1 MRLVEGRAG
10 EALQLGIGVL
20 VTVLLVAALTPGLIS
35 GPTMPVGSPSAPA
48 GVSSEAA
55 VLAGAGNFAPPHS
68 DNGYD
73 ANGNGLF
80 DFLLVNASVQ
90 ISMPGFFTVLG
101 TLHDAN
107 YTLQVHNSTSA
118 GLPVGPA
125 NLTIWF
131 DGRLINQSGIDGP
144 YTVDLILV
152 NENFSLLDFGTHT
165 TQPYSHLDFDPI
177 PAFMTPPHP
186 DSGQDTNGNGLFDFL
201 NIDVQVQVNV
211 PANYSA
217 SAFLHTANFTLTLF
231 ASASAFLPIGPGSI
245 RVSFPGGPINQ
256 SGIDGPYTVEL
267 QLYDTASGL
276 PLGMNTT
283 TTQAYS
289 HLAFDPIPAFMTP
302 PHPDSGQDTNGNGL
316 FDFLNVDVQVYTNLP
331 DNYTVNGFLHA
342 ANFTLT
348 EFASGSAFL
357 PIGPGSIRVSFAGGP
372 INQSGVDGPYTV
384 ELQLS
389 EAGSSAILGTNTTTT
404 QAYSHLAFDGP
415 APVTPI
421 QSSFAA
427 TTPAIDG
434 LITSGEWNDSTVVN
448 LTAISGNT
456 LPAYLFV
463 KNSPTMLYMA
473 YDAVGDTS
481 LSSGDAA
488 ALAFDTGND
497 AVASNGHE
505 DQFVQG
511 GFGGNPSNQS
521 HWVYNSSLGYW
532 SVEDAP
538 YNPGL
543 PNHAGLASAWG
554 FGSSPSLGVNHRMY
568 EFAIPLALLG
578 SGPNQ
583 TLGFFGGAQQSPG
596 VVDFPTFRYSLWPI
610 FAGGPIPLASYG
622 DLILAGGGGGDTTP
636 PTIAINSPAPGAI
649 IPVNSITVNW
659 SASDSGV
666 GLDHFELRLD
676 GGAPIRLDANVTGY
690 TVSAASDGNH
700 TVQVTAYDGAAN
712 AASAAVSVIVD
723 TTPPVLSITYPAA
736 GALFGST
743 TVAVAWSASDAGSG
757 LDHFELSVD
766 GGPVTVLGPAE
777 VNHTF
782 AGLSQGSHLA
792 TVVAFDLA
800 GHSTTATR
808 SFTVDTTAPTVVLS
822 APAAGYVSTRNV
834 LVTWTASDNV
844 GLDHIEVSLDGGAP
858 VTLAAS
864 ATSFTLTGVSD
875 GPHTISVRAVDLAGS
890 STSDSV
896 DVTVDATLPIASIT
910 TPTPGQ
916 ILGTNS
922 VLLVWTASDAT
933 SGIDHLEVSVDGGSA
948 TSLAAA
954 TTSYS
959 FTGLSDGSHTFR
971 VRAIDRAGNSAISD
985 VTAMVDV
992 TKPTASITSP
1002 AASAYLT
1009 SHSVV
1014 VTWTA
1019 TDPTSG
1025 IDHYSLSI
1033 DGGASQTVDATA
1045 TSYTFSGVA
1054 DGPHTIRLT
1063 AVDRAGNTV
1072 LVSVSVTVDTLD
1084 PTISIV
1090 GPASG
1095 AVITSSAPTV
1105 TWTADDAA
1113 SGIDHIEVRVDGGSA
1128 QTLSSGTTSYT
1139 PNGLSD
1145 GTHTVNVTVVDKAG
1159 HSSSKNVSFRVDTS
1173 FVSPSGPYGIAGLTS
1188 IILLVVV
1195 ALVAALLI
1203 VRRRRRPR
1211 APA

>member
-1 MRLVEGRAG
+1 MRVVEGRSG
-10 EALQLGIGVL
+10 SRLRLWIGVL
-20 VTVLLVAALTPGLIS
+20 VTVLMVAAFTPAVLNGS
-35 GPTMPVGSPSAPA
+35 TMSAKSQTIPA
-48 GVSSEAA
+48 GVSSKAV
-55 VLAGAGNFAPPHS
+55 VLAGAGHFAPPHS
-68 DNGYD
+68 DSGYD

-90 ISMPGFFTVLG
+90 ITAPGNFTVSG
-101 TLHDAN
+101 TLHKAN
-107 YTLQVHNSTSA
+107 STLQIHNLTSA

-131 DGRLINQSGIDGP
+131 DGRPINQSGIDGP

-152 NENFSLLDFGTHT
+152 NETSSLLDIGKHT
-165 TQPYSHLDFDPI
+165 TQPYSHLDFDPM

-186 DSGQDTNGNGLFDFL
+186 DSGQDTNGNGLFDLL
-201 NIDVQVQVNV
+201 NVDVQVQVNV
-211 PANYSA
+211 PANYSV
-217 SAFLHTANFTLTLF
+217 SAFLHTANSTLALF
-231 ASASAFLPIGPGSI
+231 AFASVFLPIGPGSI
-245 RVSFPGGPINQ
+245 RVSFPGWPINQSGVDGPYTVELQLYESSTGFPLGSNTTTTQGYSHLDFDPIPAFMTPPHPDSGEDTNGNGLFDFLNVDVQVHANLPDNYTVNGFLHTANFTLAEFASGSAFLPIGPGSIRVPFAGGPINQ

-267 QLYDTASGL
+267 QLSEAGSSVL
-276 PLGMNTT
+276 LGMNTT

-289 HLAFDPIPAFMTP
+289 HLAFDGPTP
-302 PHPDSGQDTNGNGL
+302 VP
-316 FDFLNVDVQVYTNLP
+316 
-331 DNYTVNGFLHA
+331 
-342 ANFTLT
+342 
-348 EFASGSAFL
+348 
-357 PIGPGSIRVSFAGGP
+357 
-372 INQSGVDGPYTV
+372 
-384 ELQLS
+384 
-389 EAGSSAILGTNTTTT
+389 
-404 QAYSHLAFDGP
+404 
-415 APVTPI
+415 PI
-421 QSSFAA
+421 QSSSAV
-427 TTPAIDG
+427 TTPTIDG
-434 LITSGEWNDSTVVN
+434 VITSGEWNDSTLVN

-456 LPAYLFV
+456 LPAYLLV

-481 LSSGDAA
+481 LSSADAA

-554 FGSSPSLGVNHRMY
+554 FGPSPALGANHRMY

-583 TLGFFGGAQQSPG
+583 TLGFFGGSQQSPG
-596 VVDFPTFRYSLWPI
+596 VADFPPFRYSLWPV
-610 FAGGPIPLASYG
+610 FSLGPIPLASYG
-622 DLILAGGGGGDTTP
+622 DLILAGGGGDTTP
-636 PTIAINSPAPGAI
+636 PSIAIDSPAPGAI

-659 SASDSGV
+659 SASDVGV
-666 GLDHFELRLD
+666 GLDHFDLSLD
-676 GGAPIRLDANVTGY
+676 GGAPVTLDANVTSY
-690 TVSAASDGNH
+690 TVSGLSDGNH
-700 TVQVTAYDGAAN
+700 TVQVTAVDGAGN
-712 AASAAVSVIVD
+712 AASTSVSVIVD
-723 TTPPVLSITYPAA
+723 TTPPVLSITYPTA
-736 GALFGST
+736 GTVFGST
-743 TVAVAWSASDAGSG
+743 TVAVAWSASDAASG

-766 GGPVTVLGPAE
+766 GGPVTVLGPSE
-777 VNHTF
+777 VNYTF
-782 AGLSQGSHLA
+782 TSLSQGSHVA

-800 GHSTTATR
+800 GHSTAATR
-808 SFTVDTTAPTVVLS
+808 SFTVDTAAPTIVLS

-864 ATSFTLTGVSD
+864 ATSYTLTGVPD
-875 GPHTISVRAVDLAGS
+875 GPHTISVLAVDLAGS

-910 TPTPGQ
+910 TPISGQ

-922 VLLVWTASDAT
+922 VMLTWTASDAT
-933 SGIDHLEVSVDGGSA
+933 SGIDHLEVSVDGGVA
-948 TSLAAA
+948 TSLAAG
-954 TTSYS
+954 TTSYPFS
-959 FTGLSDGSHTFR
+959 GLSDGSHTFR
-971 VRAIDRAGNSAISD
+971 LRAVDRAGNSATTD
-985 VTAMVDV
+985 VTVMVDV

-1002 AASAYLT
+1002 AASAYLA

-1014 VTWTA
+1014 VRWTA
-1019 TDPTSG
+1019 ADPTSG
-1025 IDHYSLSI
+1025 IDHYSVAI
-1033 DGGASQTVDATA
+1033 DGGAALTVDATA

-1072 LVSVSVTVDTLD
+1072 LASVSVTVDTVD

-1095 AVITSSAPTV
+1095 AVLSSSAPTV
-1105 TWTADDAA
+1105 TWTADDAT

-1128 QTLSSGTTSYT
+1128 QTLSSGATSDALS
-1139 PNGLSD
+1139 GLSD
-1145 GTHTVNVTVVDKAG
+1145 GTHTVNVTVLDKAG
-1159 HSSSKNVSFRVDTS
+1159 HSSSKSVSFRVDTS

-1188 IILLVVV
+1188 IMLLIVVV
-1195 ALVAALLI
+1195 LVAALLI

-1211 APA
+1211 APT

>member
-1 MRLVEGRAG
+1 M
-10 EALQLGIGVL
+10 
-20 VTVLLVAALTPGLIS
+20 
-35 GPTMPVGSPSAPA
+35 
-48 GVSSEAA
+48 
-55 VLAGAGNFAPPHS
+55 
-68 DNGYD
+68 
-73 ANGNGLF
+73 
-80 DFLLVNASVQ
+80 
-90 ISMPGFFTVLG
+90 
-101 TLHDAN
+101 
-107 YTLQVHNSTSA
+107 
-118 GLPVGPA
+118 
-125 NLTIWF
+125 
-131 DGRLINQSGIDGP
+131 
-144 YTVDLILV
+144 
-152 NENFSLLDFGTHT
+152 
-165 TQPYSHLDFDPI
+165 
-177 PAFMTPPHP
+177 
-186 DSGQDTNGNGLFDFL
+186 
-201 NIDVQVQVNV
+201 
-211 PANYSA
+211 
-217 SAFLHTANFTLTLF
+217 
-231 ASASAFLPIGPGSI
+231 
-245 RVSFPGGPINQ
+245 
-256 SGIDGPYTVEL
+256 
-267 QLYDTASGL
+267 
-276 PLGMNTT
+276 
-283 TTQAYS
+283 
-289 HLAFDPIPAFMTP
+289 
-302 PHPDSGQDTNGNGL
+302 
-316 FDFLNVDVQVYTNLP
+316 
-331 DNYTVNGFLHA
+331 
-342 ANFTLT
+342 
-348 EFASGSAFL
+348 
-357 PIGPGSIRVSFAGGP
+357 
-372 INQSGVDGPYTV
+372 
-384 ELQLS
+384 
-389 EAGSSAILGTNTTTT
+389 NTTTT

-415 APVTPI
+415 TPVTPI
-421 QSSFAA
+421 QSSSAV
-427 TTPAIDG
+427 TIPTIDG
-434 LITSGEWNDSTVVN
+434 VITSGEWNDSTLVN

-456 LPAYLFV
+456 LPAYLLV

-481 LSSGDAA
+481 LSSADAA

-554 FGSSPSLGVNHRMY
+554 FGPSPALGANHRMY

-676 GGAPIRLDANVTGY
+676 GGAPIKLDANVTGY
-690 TVSAASDGNH
+690 TVSVASDGNH

-808 SFTVDTTAPTVVLS
+808 SFTVDTTAPTIVLS

-844 GLDHIEVSLDGGAP
+844 GLDHIEVSLDGGA
-858 VTLAAS
+858 
-864 ATSFTLTGVSD
+864 
-875 GPHTISVRAVDLAGS
+875 
-890 STSDSV
+890 
-896 DVTVDATLPIASIT
+896 
-910 TPTPGQ
+910 
-916 ILGTNS
+916 
-922 VLLVWTASDAT
+922 
-933 SGIDHLEVSVDGGSA
+933 A
-948 TSLAAA
+948 TSLAAG
-954 TTSYS
+954 TTSYPFS
-959 FTGLSDGSHTFR
+959 GLSDGSHTFHL
-971 VRAIDRAGNSAISD
+971 RAVDPAGNSATTD
-985 VTAMVDV
+985 VTVMVDV

-1002 AASAYLT
+1002 AASAYLA

-1014 VTWTA
+1014 VRWTA
-1019 TDPTSG
+1019 ADPTSG
-1025 IDHYSLSI
+1025 IDHYQLSI
-1033 DGGASQTVDATA
+1033 DGGAALTVDATA

-1063 AVDRAGNTV
+1063 AVDRAGNTG
-1072 LVSVSVTVDTLD
+1072 LVSVSVTVDTVD
-1084 PTISIV
+1084 PTISIAS
-1090 GPASG
+1090 PASG
-1095 AVITSSAPTV
+1095 AVLSSSAATV
-1105 TWTADDAA
+1105 TWTADDAT
-1113 SGIDHIEVRVDGGSA
+1113 SGIDHIEVRVDGGTA
-1128 QTLSSGTTSYT
+1128 QTLSSGATSDALS
-1139 PNGLSD
+1139 GLSD

-1159 HSSSKNVSFRVDTS
+1159 HSSSKSVSFWVDTS

-1188 IILLVVV
+1188 IILLIVVV
-1195 ALVAALLI
+1195 LVAALLI

-1211 APA
+1211 APT

>member
-1 MRLVEGRAG
+1 
-10 EALQLGIGVL
+10 
-20 VTVLLVAALTPGLIS
+20 
-35 GPTMPVGSPSAPA
+35 MPVGSPSAPA
-48 GVSSEAA
+48 GVSAEAA
-55 VLAGAGNFAPPHS
+55 VLAGAGNCAPPHS

-107 YTLQVHNSTSA
+107 YTLQVYNSTSA

-152 NENFSLLDFGTHT
+152 NENFSLLDIGTHT

-231 ASASAFLPIGPGSI
+231 ASA
-245 RVSFPGGPINQ
+245 
-256 SGIDGPYTVEL
+256 
-267 QLYDTASGL
+267 
-276 PLGMNTT
+276 
-283 TTQAYS
+283 
-289 HLAFDPIPAFMTP
+289 
-302 PHPDSGQDTNGNGL
+302 
-316 FDFLNVDVQVYTNLP
+316 
-331 DNYTVNGFLHA
+331 
-342 ANFTLT
+342 
-348 EFASGSAFL
+348 SAFL

-554 FGSSPSLGVNHRMY
+554 FGPSPALGANHRMY

-583 TLGFFGGAQQSPG
+583 TLGIFGRSQQSPS
-596 VVDFPTFRYSLWPI
+596 VANFPPFRYSLWPV
-610 FAGGPIPLASYG
+610 FSLGPIPLASYG
-622 DLILAGGGGGDTTP
+622 DLILAGGGAGDTTP
-636 PTIAINSPAPGAI
+636 PSIAIDSPAPGAI

-659 SASDSGV
+659 SASDVGV
-666 GLDHFELRLD
+666 GLDHFDLSLD
-676 GGAPIRLDANVTGY
+676 GVAPVTLDANVTSY
-690 TVSAASDGNH
+690 TLSDLSDGN
-700 TVQVTAYDGAAN
+700 
-712 AASAAVSVIVD
+712 
-723 TTPPVLSITYPAA
+723 
-736 GALFGST
+736 
-743 TVAVAWSASDAGSG
+743 
-757 LDHFELSVD
+757 
-766 GGPVTVLGPAE
+766 
-777 VNHTF
+777 
-782 AGLSQGSHLA
+782 
-792 TVVAFDLA
+792 
-800 GHSTTATR
+800 
-808 SFTVDTTAPTVVLS
+808 
-822 APAAGYVSTRNV
+822 
-834 LVTWTASDNV
+834 
-844 GLDHIEVSLDGGAP
+844 
-858 VTLAAS
+858 
-864 ATSFTLTGVSD
+864 
-875 GPHTISVRAVDLAGS
+875 
-890 STSDSV
+890 
-896 DVTVDATLPIASIT
+896 
-910 TPTPGQ
+910 
-916 ILGTNS
+916 
-922 VLLVWTASDAT
+922 
-933 SGIDHLEVSVDGGSA
+933 
-948 TSLAAA
+948 
-954 TTSYS
+954 
-959 FTGLSDGSHTFR
+959 
-971 VRAIDRAGNSAISD
+971 
-985 VTAMVDV
+985 
-992 TKPTASITSP
+992 
-1002 AASAYLT
+1002 
-1009 SHSVV
+1009 
-1014 VTWTA
+1014 
-1019 TDPTSG
+1019 
-1025 IDHYSLSI
+1025 
-1033 DGGASQTVDATA
+1033 
-1045 TSYTFSGVA
+1045 
-1054 DGPHTIRLT
+1054 
-1063 AVDRAGNTV
+1063 
-1072 LVSVSVTVDTLD
+1072 
-1084 PTISIV
+1084 
-1090 GPASG
+1090 
-1095 AVITSSAPTV
+1095 
-1105 TWTADDAA
+1105 
-1113 SGIDHIEVRVDGGSA
+1113 
-1128 QTLSSGTTSYT
+1128 
-1139 PNGLSD
+1139 
-1145 GTHTVNVTVVDKAG
+1145 
-1159 HSSSKNVSFRVDTS
+1159 
-1173 FVSPSGPYGIAGLTS
+1173 
-1188 IILLVVV
+1188 
-1195 ALVAALLI
+1195 
-1203 VRRRRRPR
+1203 
-1211 APA
+1211 